1 MYLGVFRGKRP
12 RIRPHCSQ
20 WFEIIRAGGEKRA
33 GQATY
38 QSETTMGGY
47 DDVRLIFKMLSAHL
61 ECRVFAQEKDAGVI
75 RKDEERKSCYAQH
88 SGKALA
94 EENLRAGKE

>member
-1 MYLGVFRGKRP
+1 MYLGAFRGKRP

-20 WFEIIRAGGEKRA
+20 WLEIIRAGGEKRA

-47 DDVRLIFKMLSAHL
+47 DDVRLIFKMLSASL
-61 ECRVFAQEKDAGVI
+61 ECMVFAQEKDAEVMKYEG
-75 RKDEERKSCYAQH
+75 RKSCYAQH
-88 SGKALA
+88 SGKAHA
-94 EENLRAGKE
+94 EENQRAGKE